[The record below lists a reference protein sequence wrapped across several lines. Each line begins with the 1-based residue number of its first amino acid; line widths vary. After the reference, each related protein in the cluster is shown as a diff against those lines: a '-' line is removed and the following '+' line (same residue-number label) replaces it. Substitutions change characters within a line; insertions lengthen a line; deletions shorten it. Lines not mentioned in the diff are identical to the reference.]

1 MKYANKKS
9 LTKIRP
15 STHGFLIH
23 EIIKIFRRDK
33 NYIFRLNDLRK
44 RLPESLKVIEDYDSE
59 LSRILQ
65 SLIRSNLIVQSSRL
79 PPKQGPGHPMRKEG
93 KNYTISGPKSY
104 YEASPYLIKIITIM
118 DNPEAG
124 SIIYSCLSK
133 STILFN
139 LYEKSN
145 LIYPNLLTQNRF
157 DAATMLIDSTNIAT
171 SKTDSFLQEQF
182 SNDSKRIKLMKKKR

>member
-1 MKYANKKS
+1 MKK
-9 LTKIRP
+9 L
-15 STHGFLIH
+15 
-23 EIIKIFRRDK
+23 
-33 NYIFRLNDLRK
+33 
-44 RLPESLKVIEDYDSE
+44 LPESLKVIEDYDSE

-65 SLIRSNLIVQSSRL
+65 SLIRLNLIVQSSRL
-79 PPKQGPGHPMRKEG
+79 PPKKGPGHPMRKEG

-124 SIIYSCLSK
+124 GIIYSCLSK
-133 STILFN
+133 STILFD

-145 LIYPNLLTQNRF
+145 LIYPNLLKQNRF
-157 DAATMLIDSTNIAT
+157 DAATMLIESTKLAT

-182 SNDSKRIKLMKKKR
+182 SNDSKRIKFMKKKEIGQVAHDWAKMKLNTLNHDDFMWLYPLGAAYYIMDLVSK